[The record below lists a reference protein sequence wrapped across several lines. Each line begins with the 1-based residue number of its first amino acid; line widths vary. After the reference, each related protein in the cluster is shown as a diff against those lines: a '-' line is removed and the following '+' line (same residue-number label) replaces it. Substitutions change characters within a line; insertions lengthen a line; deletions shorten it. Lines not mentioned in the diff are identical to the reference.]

1 MMLDS
6 LKFNAFYFFC
16 FLFNKISKHNLITM
30 LYLDYIKDSQT
41 TTVKEKEKE
50 HQVGIWKDMNKHLT
64 KEDI

>member
-1 MMLDS
+1 MKNHIKEDE
-6 LKFNAFYFFC
+6 KITYF
-16 FLFNKISKHNLITM
+16 LEENISKHNLITM